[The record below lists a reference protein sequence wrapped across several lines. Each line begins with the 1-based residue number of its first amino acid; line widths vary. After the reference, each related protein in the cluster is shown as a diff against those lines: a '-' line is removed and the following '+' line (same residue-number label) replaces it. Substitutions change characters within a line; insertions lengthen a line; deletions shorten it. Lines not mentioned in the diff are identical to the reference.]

1 MVEYYVK
8 PKQKGV
14 SYSCYNK
21 ESITAED
28 KFARKCSQWCVN
40 SGFII
45 TCLEL
50 VKILP
55 QNEQRDGKA
64 LLDRI
69 RSIDMK
75 NLIDAYRQ
83 LQNVRYNESIRN
95 VGSFKRFIEMREG
108 DIVILQTRGGSAG
121 NAPPRTLSF
130 GVIQDESLD
139 LFYKEEV
146 IKQHGFPWNF
156 IATKDKKG
164 EPPRLGIM
172 ARKVKWYR
180 QGELAKIRG
189 DTQVRWMTEADP
201 HFFAEIGK
209 RNQADLEKAL
219 HVMSSDEFLENTHAI
234 NNNWIMD

>member
-1 MVEYYVK
+1 M
-8 PKQKGV
+8 
-14 SYSCYNK
+14 
-21 ESITAED
+21 
-28 KFARKCSQWCVN
+28 
-40 SGFII
+40 
-45 TCLEL
+45 
-50 VKILP
+50 
-55 QNEQRDGKA
+55 
-64 LLDRI
+64 
-69 RSIDMK
+69 
-75 NLIDAYRQ
+75 
-83 LQNVRYNESIRN
+83 
-95 VGSFKRFIEMREG
+95 
-108 DIVILQTRGGSAG
+108 ILQTRGGSAG

-234 NNNWIMD
+234 ICATLDPRYYLTISGAILECGLAGFLNNNKKANSYLT